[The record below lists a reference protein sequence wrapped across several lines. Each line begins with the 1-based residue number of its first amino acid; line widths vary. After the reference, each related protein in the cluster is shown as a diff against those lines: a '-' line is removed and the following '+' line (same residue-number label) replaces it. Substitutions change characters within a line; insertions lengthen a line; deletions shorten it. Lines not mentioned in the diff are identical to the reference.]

1 MSVEVVP
8 RKGQKGTVFIALM
21 EEPNPNFDPE
31 QEEGPPTN
39 LKFLPI
45 DLTLA
50 VGQGNQIE
58 FRRPNKS
65 TFLRP
70 ATVDG
75 DPMLGRL
82 QYINLPSEDS
92 VLDMF
97 GIWAIRG
104 YPAFTDGSSFPG
116 SFFEMRIGR

>member
-1 MSVEVVP
+1 MSIEVVP
-8 RKGQKGTVFIALM
+8 RKGQKGTVFVALM

-31 QEEGPPTN
+31 QEEGPTN
-39 LKFLPI
+39 LKFIPI

-50 VGQGNQIE
+50 VDQGNQIE
-58 FRRPNKS
+58 FKRPNKS
-65 TFLRP
+65 SFLKP

-75 DPMLGRL
+75 DPTLGRL

-104 YPAFTDGSSFPG
+104 YPEFEDGSSFPG
-116 SFFEMRIGR
+116 SWHEQRIGK